1 MIEKIVLTDADGVL
15 LDWEVDF
22 NKWMAK
28 HGYEKKVSGVYAME
42 IAYELPKVECKKLVR
57 EFNSSAWVRYLPAF
71 RDARSGVAHLVEAGY
86 TFHCITSLS
95 LDEKAAQ
102 LRKRNLEAIF
112 GKGVFTEIVCL
123 DTGADKDEALEPY
136 RNSGLYWIEDKLSNA
151 QLGLDLGLKSI
162 LIEHGF
168 NMYDDIPEGM
178 QKVVNWKEI
187 YEILTKTD

>member
-42 IAYELPKVECKKLVR
+42 IAYGIPKVECKKLVR

-123 DTGADKDEALEPY
+123 DTGADKDEALEKY
-136 RNSGLYWIEDKLSNA
+136 KDSGLYWIEDKTQNA
-151 QLGLDLGLKSI
+151 NLGQTLGLKSI
-162 LIEHGF
+162 LIDHSHNKEDVTNKGVVRVG
-168 NMYDDIPEGM
+168 NWAQIVDIIAN
-178 QKVVNWKEI
+178 V
-187 YEILTKTD
+187 

>member
-1 MIEKIVLTDADGVL
+1 MIEKIVLTDADGVV

-123 DTGADKDEALEPY
+123 DTGADKDEALAKY
-136 RNSGLYWIEDKLSNA
+136 KDSGLYWIEDKTQNA
-151 QLGLDLGLKSI
+151 NLGQTLGLKSI
-162 LIEHGF
+162 LIDHLHNKEDVTNKGVVRVG
-168 NMYDDIPEGM
+168 NWAQIVDII
-178 QKVVNWKEI
+178 VNK
-187 YEILTKTD
+187 